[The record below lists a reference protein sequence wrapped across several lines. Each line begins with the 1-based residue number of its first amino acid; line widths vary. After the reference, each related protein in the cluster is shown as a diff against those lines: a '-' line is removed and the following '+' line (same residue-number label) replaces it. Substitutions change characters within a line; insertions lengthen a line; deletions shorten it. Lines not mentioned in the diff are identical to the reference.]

1 MCGLVQLLP
10 GPLSFSPRLG
20 GRWSSSCPTVLR
32 RCHYGALP
40 GADTSYASSV
50 NPSFPFF
57 FLFLFLFF
65 FTFIKFH
72 SRLLYAAGCQM
83 SGLSGMSNANA
94 DLKGS
99 TTALLRRLL
108 RHKCAWGGT
117 TTAATT
123 TASSSASLD
132 FSYCFFVALLVMEDE
147 MAKPGCP
154 TCERD
159 RTPRFFSG
167 DGPRALPCAVFFIG
181 C

>member
-1 MCGLVQLLP
+1 MRARAALAGSAVFLSTVG
-10 GPLSFSPRLG
+10 GPLEQFLPDGAPPLPL
-20 GRWSSSCPTVLR
+20 WCPTRGGHIIREFCEPFL
-32 RCHYGALP
+32 
-40 GADTSYASSV
+40 
-50 NPSFPFF
+50 SFFI
-57 FLFLFLFF
+57 FF

-123 TASSSASLD
+123 TASSSASID